1 MKVQYFV
8 SCQNLDVLIGFD
20 NESDRNEMA
29 LALYQDYIYFLGMRT
44 MNWYGI
50 DHMDDLEYV
59 ANNSVIT
66 WETFYRFVLPT
77 QVAFWNKEQE
87 HYVGGI
93 AYGDEIICGC
103 CGSVLEIREVMESA
117 PIGIEPIIPYE
128 RWVNV
133 SFDIMRDEER
143 FFEINE
149 EEE

>member
-1 MKVQYFV
+1 MKEQYFV

-50 DHMDDLEYV
+50 CVDDLEYV

-66 WETFYRFVLPT
+66 WETFSHFDFPT
-77 QVAFWNKEQE
+77 QVAFWDEEQE

-103 CGSVLEIREVMESA
+103 CGGVLEIKEVMESA
-117 PIGIEPIIPYE
+117 PIGIAPIISYE

-143 FFEINE
+143 YFEINE